1 MKINQE
7 IKRRIGFLLR
17 NFVTGIINRLEINMK
32 VLKTIALDA
41 ITCEANKTG
50 AAIDLN
56 GIYGFFLQWQL
67 TNSPTGN
74 IVVQASA
81 DGTNYYDVST
91 TAVAVG
97 FVNLDAQ
104 FYQFMRV
111 KFARTTGLVTDLISA
126 QVFCKGV

>member
-1 MKINQE
+1 
-7 IKRRIGFLLR
+7 
-17 NFVTGIINRLEINMK
+17 MK

-41 ITCEANKTG
+41 ITCEADKTG
-50 AAIDLN
+50 QVIDLN

-67 TNSPTGN
+67 TGTITGN

-104 FYQFMRV
+104 FYQFMRI
-111 KFARTTGLVTDLISA
+111 KFSRTTGLVTDFISS
-126 QVFCKGV
+126 QVFCKGI